1 MNRLEI
7 VKDVAMEYI
16 IMMDNG
22 VMDGQL
28 TQEEY
33 NEAVSFEKV
42 YDYTL
47 SEANQECKFLG
58 GKVLTFLVHEAIEEY
73 A

>member
-1 MNRLEI
+1 
-7 VKDVAMEYI
+7 
-16 IMMDNG
+16 MDG
-22 VMDGQL
+22 VM

-33 NEAVSFEKV
+33 NEAVNFEKV

>member
-7 VKDVAMEYI
+7 VKDTAMEYI

-58 GKVLTFLVHEAIEEY
+58 GKILNFLVHEAIEEY

>member
-7 VKDVAMEYI
+7 VKDTAMEYI
-16 IMMDNG
+16 LMMDNG
-22 VMDGQL
+22 VMDGIM
-28 TQEEY
+28 TKEEY
-33 NEAVSFEKV
+33 KEAVSFEAV

-47 SEANQECKFLG
+47 SEANKECKFLG
-58 GKVLTFLVHEAIEEY
+58 GQILNFLIHEAIEEY